1 MAVRR
6 RRQDIGAALG
16 RSLVA
21 LVGREFF
28 NARTQA
34 GLSQEVVAAAAGL
47 SRSQV
52 GRIERGEVPEISIL
66 VVARIAA
73 VLGLDT
79 SLRFY
84 PVADAVRDASQVELL
99 ERLHGRAHRSL
110 QWSTEVP
117 VAGPGDLRAWDA
129 VVSGFATGDPG
140 RRCGVEAET
149 RPNDAQALDRKL
161 ALKIRDG
168 RMAVVVLVLGN
179 TRHNRAFLRGAGRV
193 LRGRFPGDGRRAL
206 ELLAAGVIPE
216 LNSIILL

>member
-28 NARTQA
+28 LARTQA
-34 GLSQEVVAAAAGL
+34 GLSQEVVSAAAGL
-47 SRSQV
+47 SRSQY
-52 GRIERGEVPEISIL
+52 GRIERGEVPEVSIL
-66 VVARIAA
+66 VVARVAA

-84 PVADAVRDASQVELL
+84 PVADPVRDAPQHGLL
-99 ERLHGRAHRSL
+99 ERLHGRLHRTL

-117 VAGPGDLRAWDA
+117 FARHGDLRAWDA
-129 VVSGFATGDPG
+129 VIAGFATGG
-140 RRCGVEAET
+140 ARRRCGVEAET
-149 RPNDAQALDRKL
+149 RPTDAQALDRKL

-168 RMAVVVLVLGN
+168 GVEVVVLVLSN
-179 TRHNRAFLRGAGRV
+179 TRHNRAFLRGAGSV
-193 LRGRFPGDGRRAL
+193 LRTRFPGDGRRAL
-206 ELLAAGVIPE
+206 ELLSAGVMPE
-216 LNSIILL
+216 SNSIILL